1 MDIKIT
7 IIIPDFLCA
16 IVLSIIFFKAISHF
30 YRNLLKKHINVA
42 SKGVFSIINA
52 EFLAQAST
60 FKGKLYIPIVFI
72 QCLYFIV
79 AFLHI
84 LEVTPVLDAIIIQCF
99 LTFLFSFIV
108 FIDNVYLSL
117 FKREFNLNNI
127 FLLTNNLSVF
137 TYKKLLITTSIVI
150 RNIIIITIMAE
161 LSLYVIWLFLFC
173 IGGDTVIINVYIFC
187 LIIKFLV
194 CAIEAFSFAVNF
206 CSYLD
211 NIDFINK

>member
-16 IVLSIIFFKAISHF
+16 IVLSIIFFKATSHF
-30 YRNLLKKHINVA
+30 YRNLLKKHTIVA
-42 SKGVFSIINA
+42 SKGFFSIINA
-52 EFLAQAST
+52 EFLTQAST
-60 FKGKLYIPIVFI
+60 FKGKLYIPIVFV

-84 LEVTPVLDAIIIQCF
+84 LEVTSVLDAIIIQCF

-108 FIDNVYLSL
+108 FIDNMYLSL
-117 FKREFNLNNI
+117 FKREFNLNNK
-127 FLLTNNLSVF
+127 TLSVF
-137 TYKKLLITTSIVI
+137 TYKKLLIITYIVI

-211 NIDFINK
+211 DIDFINK